1 MPRQGN
7 IFKSEKVEL
16 DRSYAEY
23 TLEVKSFYFVM
34 HPRGIKFKVIWT
46 IVFFLVLCMIFV
58 SFLYLISS

>member
-23 TLEVKSFYFVM
+23 TLVVKS
-34 HPRGIKFKVIWT
+34 
-46 IVFFLVLCMIFV
+46 L
-58 SFLYLISS
+58 

>member
-23 TLEVKSFYFVM
+23 TLEVQS
-34 HPRGIKFKVIWT
+34 
-46 IVFFLVLCMIFV
+46 
-58 SFLYLISS
+58 LYNNV

>member
-34 HPRGIKFKVIWT
+34 HPRGIKFKVI
-46 IVFFLVLCMIFV
+46 
-58 SFLYLISS
+58 

>member
-23 TLEVKSFYFVM
+23 TLEKLEILKTDNKDLFCNG
-34 HPRGIKFKVIWT
+34 PAWN
-46 IVFFLVLCMIFV
+46 
-58 SFLYLISS
+58 